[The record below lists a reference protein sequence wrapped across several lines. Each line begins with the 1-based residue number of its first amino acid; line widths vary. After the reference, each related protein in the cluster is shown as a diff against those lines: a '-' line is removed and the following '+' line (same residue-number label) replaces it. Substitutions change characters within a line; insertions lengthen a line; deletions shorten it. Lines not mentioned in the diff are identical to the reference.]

1 MSPQIESLL
10 VLQERDTRL
19 FTLLKEI
26 ANLPK
31 EEAAFD
37 LRLQT
42 AQNTFDLKK
51 KTSLALEAEKKG
63 IELEVQAKQQQIGR
77 YGQQQ
82 LDTRKNEEFQALGNE
97 IKHAEE
103 AIQSLE
109 DKELEVMEKIEIA
122 QKQLAIDADVLKK
135 ATADHQTG
143 KATLA
148 QKKVS
153 LEKSLEEVKTLKQEA
168 ESKVEETAL
177 RKYQRIIANKKEN
190 ALVPIRNGNC
200 AGCHMKVTA
209 QTLVAIKADKEL
221 ISCDNCGRLVYL
233 LE

>member
-31 EEAAFD
+31 EEAALD

-42 AQNTFDLKK
+42 AQATFDQKK
-51 KTSLALEAEKKG
+51 KLSMSLESDRKK
-63 IELEVQAKQQQIGR
+63 IELEAQSKQQQIGR
-77 YGQQQ
+77 YRQQQ

-103 AIQSLE
+103 AIQAFE
-109 DKELEVMEKIEIA
+109 DQQLTYMEQLEIA
-122 QKQLAIDADVLKK
+122 HKQLALDAEVLKK
-135 ATADHQTG
+135 ATADNQTG
-143 KATLA
+143 KATIA
-148 QKKVS
+148 QKKIS
-153 LEKSLEEVKTLKQEA
+153 LEKSLAEVRALKQEA
-168 ESKVEETAL
+168 EAKVEASTL
-177 RKYQRIIANKKEN
+177 SKYQRIIANKKEN
-190 ALVPIRNGNC
+190 ALVPVRNGTC
-200 AGCHMKVTA
+200 GGCHMKVTA
-209 QTLVAIKADKEL
+209 QTMIAVKADKDL
-221 ISCDNCGRLVYL
+221 VSCDNCGRLVYL

>member
-26 ANLPK
+26 NHLPK
-31 EEAAFD
+31 EEAALD

-42 AQNTFDLKK
+42 AQTTFDQKK
-51 KTSLALEAEKKG
+51 KLSMSLESDRKK
-63 IELEVQAKQQQIGR
+63 IELEAQSKQQQIGR
-77 YGQQQ
+77 YRQQQ

-109 DKELEVMEKIEIA
+109 DQQLEVMEKLETA
-122 QKQLAIDADVLKK
+122 QKQLTLDAEILKK
-135 ATADHQTG
+135 ATTENQTG
-143 KATLA
+143 KATIA
-148 QKKVS
+148 QKKIS
-153 LEKSLEEVKTLKQEA
+153 LEKSLAEVKSFKQEA
-168 ESKVEETAL
+168 ESKVDPLAL
-177 RKYQRIIANKKEN
+177 NKYQRIIANKKEN
-190 ALVPIRNGNC
+190 ALVPLRNGTC
-200 AGCHMKVTA
+200 GGCHMKVTS
-209 QTLVAIKADKEL
+209 QTLVAVKADKEL

>member
-26 ANLPK
+26 NNLPK
-31 EEAAFD
+31 ETAALD
-37 LRLQT
+37 LRLQN
-42 AQNTFDLKK
+42 AQETFDQKK
-51 KTSLALEAEKKG
+51 KHSMSLESDRKK
-63 IELEVQAKQQQIGR
+63 IELEAQSKQQQIGR
-77 YGQQQ
+77 YRQQQ

-109 DKELEVMEKIEIA
+109 DQQLVLMEKLDA
-122 QKQLAIDADVLKK
+122 ALKQLALDAEVLKK
-135 ATADHQTG
+135 ASSENQSG

-148 QKKVS
+148 QKKIS
-153 LEKSLEEVKTLKQEA
+153 LEKSLSEIKALKQEA
-168 ESKVEETAL
+168 ESKVEPMTL
-177 RKYQRIIANKKEN
+177 GKYQRIIANKKEN
-190 ALVPIRNGNC
+190 ALVPLRNGTC
-200 AGCHMKVTA
+200 GGCHMKVTA
-209 QTLVAIKADKEL
+209 QTLIAVKADKDL
-221 ISCDNCGRLVYL
+221 VSCDNCGRLVYL

>member
-26 ANLPK
+26 NNLPK
-31 EEAAFD
+31 ETAALD
-37 LRLQT
+37 LRLQS
-42 AQNTFDLKK
+42 AQETFDQKK
-51 KTSLALEAEKKG
+51 KLSMSLESDRKK
-63 IELEVQAKQQQIGR
+63 IELEAQSKQQQIGR
-77 YGQQQ
+77 YRQQQ

-109 DKELEVMEKIEIA
+109 DQQLVLMEKLDA
-122 QKQLAIDADVLKK
+122 ALKQLALDAEVLKK
-135 ATADHQTG
+135 ASSENQSG

-148 QKKVS
+148 QKKIS
-153 LEKSLEEVKTLKQEA
+153 LEKSLSEVKALKQEA
-168 ESKVEETAL
+168 ESKVDPSTL
-177 RKYQRIIANKKEN
+177 GKYQRIIANKKEN
-190 ALVPIRNGNC
+190 ALVPLRNGTC
-200 AGCHMKVTA
+200 GGCHMKVTA
-209 QTLVAIKADKEL
+209 QTLIAVKADKDL
-221 ISCDNCGRLVYL
+221 VSCDNCGRLVYL

>member
-10 VLQERDTRL
+10 ILQERDTRL
-19 FTLLKEI
+19 FTLQKEI
-26 ANLPK
+26 SNIPK
-31 EEAAFD
+31 EVAAFD

-51 KTSLALEAEKKG
+51 KTSLSLEAERKK

-77 YGQQQ
+77 YRQQQ

-109 DKELEVMEKIEIA
+109 DQQLEVMEKIEVA
-122 QKQLAIDADVLKK
+122 QKQLAVDAEVLKK
-135 ATADHQTG
+135 ATSDHQTG
-143 KATLA
+143 KTTLA
-148 QKKVS
+148 QKKIS
-153 LEKSLEEVKTLKQEA
+153 LEKSLAEVQVQKQEA
-168 ESKVEETAL
+168 ESKVEENAL

-200 AGCHMKVTA
+200 GGCHMKVTA
-209 QTLVAIKADKEL
+209 QTLVAIKGDKEL
-221 ISCDNCGRLVYL
+221 ISCDNCGRLVYI